1 MANEPVNLFLMRLLK
16 LVDRLRLPNYV
27 LFFRFCRN
35 VLEIVTNTLLKSFW
49 CWDRELKSKVYFCA
63 MQDTFKHKGMRRQ
76 LIAELRAK
84 GIADERILS
93 AFDAIP
99 RHYFLDLVFEL
110 QAYTNQAFQIGAGQT
125 ISHPFTVAFQTQLL
139 ELKKG
144 EKVLEIGTG
153 SAFQTCILCELG
165 MKVVS
170 IERQRELFVKAKHI
184 LHHFHFN
191 PRIVYGDGYA
201 GWPAL
206 APYDK
211 ILVTCGAPEIP
222 IELVRQL
229 RVGGIM
235 VIPVG
240 EGVEQKML
248 KIIKTDATNLDIIEY
263 GTFSF
268 VPMLED
274 KVR

>member
-1 MANEPVNLFLMRLLK
+1 
-16 LVDRLRLPNYV
+16 
-27 LFFRFCRN
+27 
-35 VLEIVTNTLLKSFW
+35 
-49 CWDRELKSKVYFCA
+49 

-76 LIAELRAK
+76 LIAELKEK
-84 GIADERILS
+84 GIHDERILN

-99 RHYFLDLVFEL
+99 RHFFLDLVFEL

-139 ELKKG
+139 ELSKG
-144 EKVLEIGTG
+144 ERVLEIGTG
-153 SAFQTCILCELG
+153 SGFQTCILCELG
-165 MKVVS
+165 VKVVS
-170 IERQRELFVKAKHI
+170 IERQRELHVKAKRFFQ
-184 LHHFHFN
+184 HFNFN
-191 PRIVYGDGYA
+191 PRTIYGDGYA

-211 ILVTCGAPEIP
+211 ILVTCGAPDIP
-222 IELVRQL
+222 IELLRQL
-229 RVGGIM
+229 KVGGIM

-240 EGVEQKML
+240 EGASQKML
-248 KIIKTDATNLDIIEY
+248 KVVKNDEKNVDVIEY

-268 VPMLED
+268 VPMLEN